1 MQLLQINFL
10 EGSSTV
16 LGAMVY
22 RRNKMA
28 RGLSQSHDVN
38 AKRTRFSRDDDCQ
51 GAVVAPEDDSN
62 IIDISDL
69 VSRDEAPTDSENEAK
84 GVTGSRRIRPANDFP
99 YSLAQWVHYRNK
111 WVLIPDW
118 HFRTDAQH
126 VPECD
131 CRFCEISK
139 FVTNESEESN

>member
-38 AKRTRFSRDDDCQ
+38 AKRTRF
-51 GAVVAPEDDSN
+51 
-62 IIDISDL
+62 
-69 VSRDEAPTDSENEAK
+69 SRDEAPTDSENEAK

-131 CRFCEISK
+131 CRFCEILK